1 MQVEKFTFFGSFYEA
16 MNMLPEEQ
24 RNEFLM
30 GLLAYA
36 FEGIEPGF
44 DGALAAMFALAKPNI
59 DSSVKGAQNGSKG
72 GRPNQGKNPSEN
84 PPKNPS
90 KNPSENPPKKL
101 SGKTHPKTNKDMDKD
116 KERDRDREM
125 EADGNFPL
133 EENSH
138 SAASSVGADA
148 AGAAPPSDDSKVP
161 VCPLCSEPIRFD
173 AKTFKWRCKTCGE
186 INAPNFVSPGEAA

>member
-24 RNEFLM
+24 RNEFIM

-36 FEGIEPGF
+36 FEGIDPSFEGP
-44 DGALAAMFALAKPNI
+44 LAAMFALAKPNI

-84 PPKNPS
+84 PPRKP
-90 KNPSENPPKKL
+90 
-101 SGKTHPKTNKDMDKD
+101 SGKTHPKTNKDMDREK
-116 KERDRDREM
+116 DRDMDM

-161 VCPLCSEPIRFD
+161 VCPLCSKPIRFD

-186 INAPNFVSPGEAA
+186 INSPNFVSPGEAA